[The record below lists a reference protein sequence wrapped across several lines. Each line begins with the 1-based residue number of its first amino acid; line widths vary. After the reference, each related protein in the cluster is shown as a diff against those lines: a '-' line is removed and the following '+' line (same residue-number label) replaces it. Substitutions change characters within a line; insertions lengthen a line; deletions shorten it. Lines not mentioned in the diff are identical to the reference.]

1 MRVKYYDAEKS
12 RGNKLNDIEG
22 HFRNFDQTKDKI
34 SDFKFMFIL
43 PNGEYLLVPYTERDL
58 SGDVTYNHID
68 YLPEALELILEKL
81 NINRDDF
88 IKNKV
93 EDFNTAWLEYAI
105 LNLNIAIFYD
115 FRFYKEGKLT
125 FFEKPIRL
133 TEKQKKSIAA
143 LKKPLE
149 NENYRFGIR
158 VLEDDRSIKE
168 NESIVRDDPS
178 FHMQFVYMK
187 DKNKII
193 DVNTLFD
200 IINLDIEQTR

>member
-1 MRVKYYDAEKS
+1 MEVKDYDDEKS
-12 RGNKLNDIEG
+12 RWNKLKDIKG
-22 HFRNFDQTKDKI
+22 FFRNFDQTKDKI

-43 PNGEYLLVPYTERDL
+43 PNGEYLLVPYTESDL
-58 SGDVTYNHID
+58 SGDVIYHHID
-68 YLPEALELILEKL
+68 YLPDALELLLEKL

-88 IKNKV
+88 ITNKV
-93 EDFNTAWLEYAI
+93 EDFNKHWLEYAI

-115 FRFYKEGKLT
+115 YRSNEEGKLI
-125 FFEKPIRL
+125 FFEKPINL
-133 TEKQKKSIAA
+133 TEKQKKSIVA

-168 NESIVRDDPS
+168 NDSIVRYDPV
-178 FHMQFVYMK
+178 FHMQFVHIK
-187 DKNKII
+187 DKDEIM

>member
-34 SDFKFMFIL
+34 SDFRFMFIL
-43 PNGEYLLVPYTERDL
+43 PSGEYLLVPYTESDL
-58 SGDVTYNHID
+58 SGDVIYHHID
-68 YLPEALELILEKL
+68 YLPDALELLLEKL

-93 EDFNTAWLEYAI
+93 EDFNTHWLEYAI

-115 FRFYKEGKLT
+115 YRSNEEGKLI
-125 FFEKPIRL
+125 FFEKPINL

>member
-1 MRVKYYDAEKS
+1 
-12 RGNKLNDIEG
+12 
-22 HFRNFDQTKDKI
+22 
-34 SDFKFMFIL
+34 MFIL
-43 PNGEYLLVPYTERDL
+43 PNGEYLLVPYTESDL

-68 YLPEALELILEKL
+68 YLPEALELLLEKL

-88 IKNKV
+88 IKNNIKY
-93 EDFNTAWLEYAI
+93 FSTHCMEYAI
-105 LNLNIAIFYD
+105 LKLNIAIFYD
-115 FRFYKEGKLT
+115 YRFDEKGKLT
-125 FFEKPIRL
+125 FFEKPIKL
-133 TEKQKKSIAA
+133 TEKQKKSLAV

-168 NESIVRDDPS
+168 NESIVRDEPA

-187 DKNKII
+187 NTDEFI

-200 IINLDIEQTR
+200 IINVDIEQTR

>member
-1 MRVKYYDAEKS
+1 MRVKYYDDEKS
-12 RGNKLNDIEG
+12 RWNKLKDIEG

-93 EDFNTAWLEYAI
+93 EDFNTHWLEYAI

-115 FRFYKEGKLT
+115 YRFYEEGKLT
-125 FFEKPIRL
+125 FFEKPIKL